1 MRDLLSWW
9 GFGAL
14 SAALLAVAVVVL
26 IRERRRVRA
35 LLLRSTAVPLGL
47 FVGICLVSFTW
58 SAYPAVTL
66 VGSGVQLATAA
77 VGIALV
83 VLLPVRR
90 LVRVLAWMVHANLAA
105 SLVFEAVVALL
116 PEHRLAPFFTDYGSN
131 APGAYYWSQGL
142 LFTGQRIQGIAAN
155 ANLTCFLALLGGIL
169 VCCLLAAREVP
180 RRLALPA
187 LALDLLL
194 AALTRS
200 GTVIIAGAVVVAAA
214 VLVLAH
220 RRVSRP
226 WRRLLAGSAR

>member
-1 MRDLLSWW
+1 MRDLLGWW

-26 IRERRRVRA
+26 VRERRRVRA

-47 FVGICLVSFTW
+47 FVGVC
-58 SAYPAVTL
+58 
-66 VGSGVQLATAA
+66 
-77 VGIALV
+77 
-83 VLLPVRR
+83 
-90 LVRVLAWMVHANLAA
+90 
-105 SLVFEAVVALL
+105 
-116 PEHRLAPFFTDYGSN
+116 
-131 APGAYYWSQGL
+131 
-142 LFTGQRIQGIAAN
+142 
-155 ANLTCFLALLGGIL
+155 L

-180 RRLALPA
+180 KRLAVPA

-200 GTVIIAGAVVVAAA
+200 GTVIIAGAVVLAVA
-214 VLVLAH
+214 VLVVAH